1 MSTTTWNSGEDI
13 DTGGGGCV
21 SYGLLALAAI
31 GVAII
36 VLAMIGPM
44 LASTSLTSAIL
55 PQAVEAQQTLAS
67 TALTMYTSLGVAYSP
82 HAERHEEAPAI
93 RDCLDQRG
101 PYMVLKHVSAPTFYL
116 VCQIDKITWGL
127 QAVDESGVEKT
138 AFSPGNGTFQDVMDY
153 LNKFTNKFKGTL
165 PWMNAP

>member
-1 MSTTTWNSGEDI
+1 MSTITWNSGEDI
-13 DTGGGGCV
+13 NTGGGGCV

-31 GVAII
+31 GVVII

-44 LASTSLTSAIL
+44 LASTSLTPTS
-55 PQAVEAQQTLAS
+55 
-67 TALTMYTSLGVAYSP
+67 LTMYTSLGVAYSP

-93 RDCLDQRG
+93 RDCLDNNG

-116 VCQIDKITWGL
+116 VCQIDKLTWGL

>member
-1 MSTTTWNSGEDI
+1 MSTITWNSGEDI
-13 DTGGGGCV
+13 NTGGGGCV

-31 GVAII
+31 GVVII

-44 LASTSLTSAIL
+44 LASTSLT
-55 PQAVEAQQTLAS
+55 
-67 TALTMYTSLGVAYSP
+67 MYPSLGVAYSP

-116 VCQIDKITWGL
+116 VCQIDKLTWGL

>member
-31 GVAII
+31 GGAII
-36 VLAMIGPM
+36 VLTMIGPM
-44 LASTSLTSAIL
+44 LSSTSLTPTS
-55 PQAVEAQQTLAS
+55 
-67 TALTMYTSLGVAYSP
+67 LTMYTSLGVAYSP

-101 PYMVLKHVSAPTFYL
+101 PYMVLKHVSAPPFYL
-116 VCQIDKITWGL
+116 VCQIDKRTWGL
-127 QAVDESGVEKT
+127 QGVE
-138 AFSPGNGTFQDVMDY
+138 G
-153 LNKFTNKFKGTL
+153 
-165 PWMNAP
+165 

>member
-21 SYGLLALAAI
+21 SYGLLARAAI

-36 VLAMIGPM
+36 VPM
-44 LASTSLTSAIL
+44 LSSTSLTPTS
-55 PQAVEAQQTLAS
+55 
-67 TALTMYTSLGVAYSP
+67 LTMYTSLGVAYSP

-116 VCQIDKITWGL
+116 VCQIDKLTWGL

>member
-1 MSTTTWNSGEDI
+1 MSTITWNSGEDI
-13 DTGGGGCV
+13 NTGGGGCV

-31 GVAII
+31 GVVII

-44 LASTSLTSAIL
+44 LASTSLTPTS
-55 PQAVEAQQTLAS
+55 
-67 TALTMYTSLGVAYSP
+67 LTMYTSLGVAYSP

-116 VCQIDKITWGL
+116 VCQIDKLTWGL